1 MAEHEQGGHLLRAW
15 RHLERPVR
23 ILVYVL
29 IALSVVMRSPR
40 FESFRTVDVLL
51 LLFGGAALGAGLA
64 NLFAIFRAPRDP
76 SLR

>member
-1 MAEHEQGGHLLRAW
+1 MNPSTQRKHVMRFSAGMIIA
-15 RHLERPVR
+15 V
-23 ILVYVL
+23 
-29 IALSVVMRSPR
+29 IALSIVMRSPR

-64 NLFAIFRAPRDP
+64 NLFAIFRAPQEP